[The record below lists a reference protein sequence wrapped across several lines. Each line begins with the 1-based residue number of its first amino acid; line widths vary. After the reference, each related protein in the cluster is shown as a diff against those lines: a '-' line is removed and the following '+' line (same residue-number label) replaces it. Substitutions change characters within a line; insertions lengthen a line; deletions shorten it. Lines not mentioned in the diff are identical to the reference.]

1 MDLELVKKI
10 NGMVGRCFP
19 FDMCMDFIARFGH
32 LMFILYGV
40 WLWFSGS
47 GETRRE
53 RRFCAIEALIG
64 VAVAS
69 VISFGIG
76 KAWNRPRPFTRTQ
89 EIWNFTAHK
98 ANASFP
104 SNHTMNS
111 AVISL
116 ALLRHHMPGAW
127 GMAVLS
133 VLLAFSRVYAGIH
146 YVTDLIGGA
155 VIAWAVHRGIAQS
168 AVMTRLIGGLV
179 TLSVL
184 VEKAVKQ
191 FRMKN
196 AE

>member
-19 FDMCMDFIARFGH
+19 FDMFMDCIARFGH
-32 LMFILYGV
+32 LLFILYGV

-47 GETRRE
+47 GETRRA
-53 RRFCAIEALIG
+53 RRLCAIEALLG
-64 VAVAS
+64 VVLAS
-69 VISFGIG
+69 VISFCIG
-76 KAWNRPRPFTRTQ
+76 KLWNRPRPFTRTG

-111 AVISL
+111 AVISFT
-116 ALLRHHMPGAW
+116 LLRHHMPGAF
-127 GMAVLS
+127 GMAALS

-155 VIAWAVHRGIAQS
+155 VIAA
-168 AVMTRLIGGLV
+168 
-179 TLSVL
+179 L
-184 VEKAVKQ
+184 VEGAIARSSRLMRLAGAAVSVSCFLDGVWRQ
-191 FRMKN
+191 FRK
-196 AE
+196 